1 METPF
6 TDTAN
11 IPSQVSEIIRIN
23 SIDWHFQRLL
33 KETVV
38 SNLSSSFVIP
48 ENTPLNTSVLH
59 NR

>member
-1 METPF
+1 METHF

-38 SNLSSSFVIP
+38 SNLSSSFVTP